1 LKKGFAGRYSDST
14 LQRNNQ
20 IDAAINP
27 YRNIIAQEIPMALS
41 LPATPEQFAAA
52 NKSAFDTLLS
62 TFNSALD
69 SAEKLIALN
78 ISSTRT
84 TVDAQVSNA
93 KASLSA
99 KDLHDALALQ
109 GSLAQPQVEK
119 AIAYGRRVYEI
130 SAEAHEQ
137 LLKRLEWQQSEFN
150 KSIASLLDSHA
161 ENGTGSSQIAFAAVK
176 SAISA
181 ANSAF
186 DNVNKAARQ
195 VANITEASV
204 DAASSA
210 TVRAVGA
217 TTQARKKAA

>member
-1 LKKGFAGRYSDST
+1 
-14 LQRNNQ
+14 
-20 IDAAINP
+20 
-27 YRNIIAQEIPMALS
+27 MALS
-41 LPATPEQFAAA
+41 LPATQEQLAAV
-52 NKSAFDTLLS
+52 NKSAFDNLFS

-69 SAEKLIALN
+69 SAEKLVALHL
-78 ISSTRT
+78 SSTRA
-84 TVDAQVSNA
+84 TVDTQLSNA
-93 KASLSA
+93 KALLSA
-99 KDLHDALALQ
+99 KDLHEALALH
-109 GSLAQPQVEK
+109 GSLAQPPIEQ
-119 AIAYGRRVYEI
+119 AIAYGRRFYEI

-137 LLKRLEWQQSEFN
+137 LLKRLEWQQSEIS
-150 KSIASLLDSHA
+150 KSITTLLDSHA
-161 ENGTGSSQIAFAAVK
+161 GNGNGGSQIAFAAVK

-217 TTQARKKAA
+217 NVQARKKAA

>member
-1 LKKGFAGRYSDST
+1 
-14 LQRNNQ
+14 
-20 IDAAINP
+20 
-27 YRNIIAQEIPMALS
+27 MALS

-69 SAEKLIALN
+69 SAEKLLALN

-93 KASLSA
+93 KALLGA

-150 KSIASLLDSHA
+150 KSIVSLLDSHA
-161 ENGTGSSQIAFAAVK
+161 ENGTGSSRIAFAAVK

-217 TTQARKKAA
+217 TAQARTKAA